1 MRQLF
6 IVVVGLAVAGL
17 CAGPAL
23 AGKVEVKGSHVCCM
37 QCVNQVKA
45 VLGKVDGVSDAAAAK
60 GQPITF
66 TAKDEKAT
74 AAGVKAL
81 MDAGFAGTAT
91 DDGKEVK
98 VELTSPKAGEK
109 ADEVSVKSVHICCM
123 QCKNTVTKLFKDAT
137 VTFADEDKTTKTA
150 TIKVAGK
157 DLEKAKVLEEL
168 RKAGY
173 NGSIEK

>member
-6 IVVVGLAVAGL
+6 VAAAVLAFAGL
-17 CAGPAL
+17 TAGPAL
-23 AGKVEVKGSHVCCM
+23 AGKVEVKGSHVCCP
-37 QCVNQVKA
+37 QCANTIKKA
-45 VLGKVDGVSDAAAAK
+45 LEKVDGVSDVAAAK

-66 TAKDEKAT
+66 TAKDEKAA

-98 VELTSPKAGEK
+98 NETTAPKKGEK
-109 ADEVSVKSVHICCM
+109 ADEVTIKNVHICCN
-123 QCKNTVTKLFKDAT
+123 QCKNAVTKLFKDDK

-150 TIKVAGK
+150 TIKISGK
-157 DLEKAKVLEEL
+157 DLDKAEVLEEL

-173 NGSIEK
+173 NGTVEK